1 MCVCLFFWEW
11 WMVSPN
17 ATFVLMVVI
26 WDLLVELP
34 YRGNA
39 IKIEKKIKPIL
50 HENLYFV
57 IKYCTWITKN
67 CVSIKA
73 NLENYKGLIDP
84 REHIQNMK
92 RILELITQDHDAMC
106 KVFPTTLRGSTQAW
120 YHSIEFGLIL
130 HFHDFSS
137 KLIYHFSTI
146 ISTKKIIIKLF
157 VITQ

>member
-1 MCVCLFFWEW
+1 MCVCIFLRMMDGEPQCHLCFDGCYLR
-11 WMVSPN
+11 
-17 ATFVLMVVI
+17 FVGRASI
-26 WDLLVELP
+26 QGKCYQNW
-34 YRGNA
+34 
-39 IKIEKKIKPIL
+39 KKIKPIL